1 MLDAAAFAD
10 LRATALSKSKLIEFP
25 ALQNQIPSGAINIK
39 GSFEFLLIQCEW
51 PTNRSIKIG
60 DISVKTVV
68 GKHEYV
74 SCSVLR
80 SNAANRNEEH
90 SVPRFENNATPFDKG
105 AFQNHFGFESYTPI
119 LFIQPYPKAPKL
131 LEATGVIVV
140 YRVKKFSQCVGI
152 LEMLLHGRPDIT
164 PYTRTS
170 DYLMER
176 RPLRSWHFIDLFQ
189 KIVVLHSL
197 FLSLQLNR
205 K

>member
-10 LRATALSKSKLIEFP
+10 LRATALSKSKLIKFP
-25 ALQNQIPSGAINIK
+25 SLQNQIPSGAINIE
-39 GSFEFLLIQCEW
+39 SPLEFLLIQCEW
-51 PTNRSIKIG
+51 PTNRSVKIS

-74 SCSVLR
+74 GGSVLR

-90 SVPRFENNATPFDKG
+90 GVPRFENNTTPFDKG

-119 LFIQPYPKAPKL
+119 LFIQPCPKAPKL

-140 YRVKKFSQCVGI
+140 YRVKKFSQRVGI
-152 LEMLLHGRPDIT
+152 LEMLLHGRPDVT

-170 DYLMER
+170 DYLVKR
-176 RPLRSWHFIDLFQ
+176 RPLRSWHLVDLFQ